1 MSARPTTNTNG
12 YSGMSAAR
20 VTEAQTSS
28 TQRQNSFLVVMSN
41 FPAVMYRDSG
51 FAKDSKHETATFR

>member
-1 MSARPTTNTNG
+1 
-12 YSGMSAAR
+12 MSAAR